1 MGGGGNSKSDSRE
14 NASLGIKSCATRG
27 IADSPIEV
35 GIFKN
40 NIMRFLNFVPNASD
54 SAIAVAALA
63 AALPLLAGDTTLEVH
78 RSIR

>member
-1 MGGGGNSKSDSRE
+1 
-14 NASLGIKSCATRG
+14 
-27 IADSPIEV
+27 
-35 GIFKN
+35 
-40 NIMRFLNFVPNASD
+40 MRFLNFVPNASD